1 MSRPTMEVSASVM
14 CMDFARLGEQLDV
27 LHAAGVTRLHL
38 DFGDGHFVP
47 NLILGT
53 EVFQLLKGRDDFL
66 LETHLMIEDPRS
78 YLQLFLPGSDI
89 LLIHPEATP
98 DAAGCLEEIR
108 RAGVRAGIAINPST
122 PAEAALPILEDV
134 DQVLVMTVSPGFAG
148 RPFIPE
154 MVGKVREIREALA
167 ARHPEADLAVD
178 GAISRRTIPPLAAAG
193 ANVFVGGSSGLFTG
207 ADLASQAR
215 EMVSWVQGASAKR

>member
-1 MSRPTMEVSASVM
+1 MEVSASVM
-14 CMDFARLGEQLDV
+14 CMDFTRLGEQLDA

-53 EVFQLLKGRDDFL
+53 EVFQLLKGRGDFL
-66 LETHLMIEDPRS
+66 IETHLMIEDPKS
-78 YLQLFLPGSDI
+78 YLHLFLPGSDI
-89 LLIHPEATP
+89 LLIHPEAAP
-98 DAAGCLEEIR
+98 DVMGCLEQIR
-108 RAGVRAGIAINPST
+108 QAGVRPGIAINPPT
-122 PAEAALPILEDV
+122 LAQAVIPILDHV

-148 RPFIPE
+148 SPFIPE
-154 MVGKVREIREALA
+154 MVGKVKGIREALA
-167 ARHPEADLAVD
+167 ARRPGADLAVD
-178 GAISRRTIPPLAAAG
+178 GAINQRTIPALAAAG

-215 EMVSWVQGASAKR
+215 AMVSWVQGSPA

>member
-66 LETHLMIEDPRS
+66 VETHLMIEDPRS
-78 YLQLFLPGSDI
+78 YLHLFLPGSDI

-98 DAAGCLEEIR
+98 DAAGCLEAMVAGGRRLPAAEVQARIR
-108 RAGVRAGIAINPST
+108 RWQR
-122 PAEAALPILEDV
+122 
-134 DQVLVMTVSPGFAG
+134 
-148 RPFIPE
+148 
-154 MVGKVREIREALA
+154 
-167 ARHPEADLAVD
+167 
-178 GAISRRTIPPLAAAG
+178 
-193 ANVFVGGSSGLFTG
+193 SG
-207 ADLASQAR
+207 
-215 EMVSWVQGASAKR
+215 

>member
-1 MSRPTMEVSASVM
+1 MSGTTMEVSASVM
-14 CMDFARLGEQLDV
+14 CMDFTRFGKQLDA

-66 LETHLMIEDPRS
+66 IETHLMIEDPKS
-78 YLQLFLPGSDI
+78 YLHLFIPCSDV
-89 LLIHPEATP
+89 LLIHPEAAP
-98 DAAGCLEEIR
+98 DAAGCLEAIR
-108 RAGVRAGIAINPST
+108 RAGLRAGIAVNPPT
-122 PAEAALPILEDV
+122 PAETVIPLLDDV

-148 RPFIPE
+148 SPFIPE
-154 MVGKVREIREALA
+154 MVGKVKEIREALA
-167 ARHPEADLAVD
+167 AGRPEADLAVD
-178 GAISRRTIPPLAAAG
+178 GAINQRTIPALAAAG

-215 EMVSWVQGASAKR
+215 EMVSWVRGSTAER